1 MYTLLDN
8 VTKFCAGNVKI
19 LLDLFDKMMLP
30 VCTYN
35 CKDCGASFFSTKFSS
50 SSLLLEKQR
59 NNTVSKIPEIIFETY
74 SCLHS
79 TSSNLT
85 V

>member
-1 MYTLLDN
+1 MVMYTLLDN

-19 LLDLFDKMMLP
+19 LLDLFDEMMLP

-35 CKDCGASFFSTKFSS
+35 CKVCGASFFSTKFSS

-59 NNTVSKIPEIIFETY
+59 NNTVSKLQRLFLKHILVCTR
-74 SCLHS
+74 SR
-79 TSSNLT
+79 LT
-85 V
+85 